1 MKRTAILA
9 TIPLTLFLVSCS
21 GSGSQ
26 DSLQSTPPP
35 SPYSNEEITEAVSI
49 PPTFSSTAEVENG
62 DQIANADVL
71 QVQAVRKDDGTWT
84 FDVTVSH
91 PDASWEDY
99 ADGWDVVT
107 EEGIVLKA
115 NSDDPFTRL
124 LLHPHI
130 EEQPFTR
137 SQSGIIVPPGTVR
150 LTVRAH
156 DIVAGFGGDE
166 VVVDLSAD
174 YGPNFT
180 VEKR

>member
-1 MKRTAILA
+1 
-9 TIPLTLFLVSCS
+9 VSCS

-49 PPTFSSTAEVENG
+49 PPTLSSTAEVENG

-71 QVQAVRKDDGTWT
+71 QVRSVREDDGTWT

-91 PDASWEDY
+91 PDTSWEDY

-107 EEGIVLKA
+107 EEGVVLKA

-156 DIVAGFGGDE
+156 DIVDGFGGDE